1 MPLQKVDTS
10 LEMTGEITKDLEKAR
25 LSWSLFEKYKHQEP
39 GNMVLLKEENFNSV
53 NFFSLKYRNSLSRLL
68 LVFPIFPYNASL
80 RPDLSINVK
89 SISGCITWQFQPSI
103 CLILVQMY
111 YLRLHSSYKL
121 IK

>member
-89 SISGCITWQFQPSI
+89 SISGCI
-103 CLILVQMY
+103 Y
-111 YLRLHSSYKL
+111 YLAVSTFYLFNFSPNVL
-121 IK
+121 P